1 MKLLAT
7 TILLLT
13 AFTASADSDYQPES
27 NAAPIYPPALE
38 VGWIQLF
45 DAENRHVL
53 LYAPSIT
60 RVMET
65 TPKKGDQLKTT
76 IYMID
81 GTVTYVS
88 DRIGRV
94 QTLLKTTPPQ

>member
-7 TILLLT
+7 TILLLSV
-13 AFTASADSDYQPES
+13 FTASADSDYQPES

-53 LYAPSIT
+53 LYAPSII

-88 DRIGRV
+88 DRIDTV
-94 QTLLKTTPPQ
+94 QKLLKTTPPQ